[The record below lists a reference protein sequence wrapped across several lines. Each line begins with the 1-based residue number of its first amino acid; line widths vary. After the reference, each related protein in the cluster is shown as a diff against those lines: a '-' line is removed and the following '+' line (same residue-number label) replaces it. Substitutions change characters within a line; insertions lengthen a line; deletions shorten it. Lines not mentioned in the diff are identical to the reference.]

1 MRKKQYLLALAFL
14 AVFQLS
20 RAQSKVI
27 SYEESNEDIVN
38 PERGFYVPSQTKAG
52 DFKPL
57 DEATLRSYRTEE
69 RKVGRATYAI
79 KTALIY
85 RAYELDTFKDG
96 PLSDEFLQNV
106 QEDFDIV
113 RRAGL
118 KMILRFAYTNR
129 SHKGNCPDGQIC
141 PPYGDA
147 PLNIVLKHIEQ
158 LKPLLQ
164 KNSDVIAVLQEGFIG
179 IWGENY
185 YTDFFGDAS
194 TNGAGRILDS
204 NWLHRNEVLKALL
217 DAVPKDR
224 MVQVRTPQIKQ
235 KYVYGP
241 SAPVTSAPLDVAH
254 ALNGS
259 DISRIGF
266 HNDCFLASADDYG
279 TYNDNGSSTQPAR
292 SANDILRRYIEADT
306 KFTAVGGE
314 TCDDTFSPQN
324 DCEPAG
330 HAEEEMRRM
339 HYSYLNTAYNNN
351 VNNDWDSAG
360 CMMSIKTR
368 LGYRIVLKT
377 FAAPAKTKKAS
388 SFVVKFSLVNRGYAA
403 PFNPRPVFLV
413 LRNKQTNGET
423 RIKLAADPR
432 TWYTGERQFTERITL
447 PASVDPGRYALFLAL
462 PDASPSVSNRPE
474 YSLVFA
480 NKNIVESATGYMN
493 LNTELNVK

>member
-1 MRKKQYLLALAFL
+1 M
-14 AVFQLS
+14 AVLQVC

-38 PERGFYVPSQTKAG
+38 PERGFYIPSQTKASN
-52 DFKPL
+52 FKKL
-57 DEATLRSYRTEE
+57 DEATLRSYRAEE
-69 RKVGRATYAI
+69 RKVGRASYAI
-79 KTALIY
+79 RTALIY
-85 RAYELDTFKDG
+85 RAYELDSFKDG
-96 PLSDEFLQNV
+96 PLSDEFLQNL

-118 KMILRFAYTNR
+118 KMILRFGYTNR
-129 SHKGNCPDGQIC
+129 SHKGSCPDGQIC

-147 PLNIVLKHIEQ
+147 PREIVLKHIAQ

-164 KNSDVIAVLQEGFIG
+164 KNSDVIAVVQEGFIG

-185 YTDFFGDAS
+185 YTDYFGDAS

-204 NWLHRNEVLKALL
+204 NWAHRNEVLKALL
-217 DAVPKDR
+217 DALPKDR
-224 MVQVRTPQIKQ
+224 IVQVRTPQIKQ

-241 SAPVTSAPLDVAH
+241 SAPVSSKPMNGSQAF
-254 ALNGS
+254 NGS

-266 HNDCFLASADDYG
+266 HNDCFLASIDDYG
-279 TYNDNGSSTQPAR
+279 TYNDNGSSTQPAH
-292 SANDILRRYIEADT
+292 SANETLRRYTEADT
-306 KFTAVGGE
+306 KYTAVGGE

-339 HYSYLNTAYNNN
+339 HYSYLNTSYNNN
-351 VNNDWDSAG
+351 VNNDWDSSG
-360 CMMSIKTR
+360 CMVSIKR
-368 LGYRIVLKT
+368 LLGYRIVLKT
-377 FAAPAKTKKAS
+377 FEAPTNTKKAS
-388 SFVVKFSLVNRGYAA
+388 SFVVKFSLANRGYAA

-413 LRNKQTNGET
+413 LRNKQTNTET
-423 RIKLAADPR
+423 RIKLNVDPR
-432 TWYTGERQFTERITL
+432 TWFTGAHQFAEKIKL
-447 PASVDPGRYALFLAL
+447 PGSIAPGAYALFLSL
-462 PDASPSVSNRPE
+462 PDASPSIGDRPE

-480 NKNIVESATGYMN
+480 NKNIVESATAYMN

>member
-1 MRKKQYLLALAFL
+1 MRIQQYLLALAFL
-14 AVFQLS
+14 ALLQVC
-20 RAQSKVI
+20 RAQTKVI

-38 PERGFYVPSQTKAG
+38 PERGFYVPSQTKASN
-52 DFKPL
+52 FKPL
-57 DEATLRSYRTEE
+57 DEAILRSYRTEE
-69 RKVGRATYAI
+69 QKIGRASYAI

-85 RAYELDTFKDG
+85 RAYELDTFKEG
-96 PLSDEFLQNV
+96 PLSEEFLQKL

-113 RRAGL
+113 RRAGV

-129 SHKGNCPDGQIC
+129 SHKGDCPDGAIC

-147 PLNIVLKHIEQ
+147 SRLVVLNHIAQ

-164 KNSDVIAVLQEGFIG
+164 KNGDVIAVLQEGFIG

-185 YTDFFGDAS
+185 YTDYFGDAS
-194 TNGAGRILDS
+194 KNGVGRILDS
-204 NWLHRNEVLKALL
+204 NWLQRNEVLKALL
-217 DAVPKDR
+217 NAMPKDR

-241 SAPVTSAPLDVAH
+241 SAPVTSKPLAPSE
-254 ALNGS
+254 ALNSS
-259 DISRIGF
+259 DKARIGF

-292 SANDILRRYIEADT
+292 SANEVLRRYIEADT
-306 KFTAVGGE
+306 KYTAVGGE

-330 HAEEEMRRM
+330 YAEQEMQRM

-377 FAAPAKTKKAS
+377 FEAPVVVKTGS
-388 SFVVKFSLVNRGYAA
+388 SLVMKFSLINKGYAA

-413 LRNKQTNGET
+413 LRNKQTNAET
-423 RIKLAADPR
+423 RVRLKADPR
-432 TWYTGERQFTERITL
+432 TWFTGAHQFNEKIDL
-447 PASVDPGRYALFLAL
+447 PGSLAAGNYALFLAL

-480 NKNIVESATGYMN
+480 NKDIVEASTAYMN
-493 LNTELNVK
+493 LNADLHVR

>member
-1 MRKKQYLLALAFL
+1 MRIKQYLLALAFL
-14 AVFQLS
+14 AILQVC

-38 PERGFYVPSQTKAG
+38 PERGFYIPTETKAG
-52 DFKPL
+52 NFKKL
-57 DEATLRSYRTEE
+57 DEATLRSYRIEE
-69 RKVGRATYAI
+69 RKVGRASYAI
-79 KTALIY
+79 RATLIY
-85 RAYELDTFKDG
+85 RAYELDTFKDD
-96 PLSDEFLQNV
+96 PLSEEFLQSV

-129 SHKGNCPDGQIC
+129 SHKGSCPDGQIC

-147 PLNIVLKHIEQ
+147 PRNIVLKHIAQ

-164 KNSDVIAVLQEGFIG
+164 KNGDVIAVLQEGFIG

-185 YTDFFGDAS
+185 YSDYFGDAS
-194 TNGAGRILDS
+194 ANGAGRILDS

-217 DAVPKDR
+217 DAMPKDR
-224 MVQVRTPQIKQ
+224 IVQVRTPQIKQ

-241 SAPVTSAPLDVAH
+241 SAPVTSKPLDRSH

-266 HNDCFLASADDYG
+266 HNDCFLASIDDYG
-279 TYNDNGSSTQPAR
+279 TYNDNGSSTQPAG
-292 SANDILRRYIEADT
+292 SANETLRRYIEADT
-306 KFTAVGGE
+306 KYTAVGGE

-330 HAEEEMRRM
+330 HAEEEMGRM
-339 HYSYLNTAYNNN
+339 HYSYLNTSYNNN

-360 CMMSIKTR
+360 CMVSIKKR

-377 FAAPAKTKKAS
+377 FEAPMKATKAS
-388 SFVVKFSLVNRGYAA
+388 SFVVKFSLLNKGYAA

-413 LRNKQTNGET
+413 LRNRQTNEET
-423 RIKLAADPR
+423 RIRLKADPR
-432 TWYTGERQFTERITL
+432 TWFTGAHQFSEKISL
-447 PASVDPGRYALFLAL
+447 PRSLAAGTYVLLLAL
-462 PDASPSVSNRPE
+462 PDASPSISNRPE

-480 NKNIVESATGYMN
+480 NKNIVEPATAYMN

>member
-1 MRKKQYLLALAFL
+1 MRTQQYLLALAFL
-14 AVFQLS
+14 AVLQVC

-38 PERGFYVPSQTKAG
+38 PERGFYIPSQTKASN
-52 DFKPL
+52 FKKL

-96 PLSDEFLQNV
+96 PLSDEFLQNL

-113 RRAGL
+113 RRAGM

-129 SHKGNCPDGQIC
+129 SHKGDCPDGAIC

-147 PLNIVLKHIEQ
+147 PRDVVLKHIAQ

-164 KNSDVIAVLQEGFIG
+164 KNGDVIAVLQEGFIG

-185 YTDFFGDAS
+185 YTDYFGDAS
-194 TNGAGRILDS
+194 KNGAGRILDS
-204 NWLHRNEVLKALL
+204 NWLHRNEVLKVLL
-217 DAVPKDR
+217 DAMPKDR

-241 SAPVTSAPLDVAH
+241 AAPVTSKPLTLSQ

-259 DISRIGF
+259 DMSRIGF

-292 SANDILRRYIEADT
+292 TANETLRRYIEEDT
-306 KFTAVGGE
+306 KYTAVGGE

-330 HAEEEMRRM
+330 HAEQEMQRM
-339 HYSYLNTAYNNN
+339 HYSYLNTSYNNN

-377 FAAPAKTKKAS
+377 FEAPVNAKKS
-388 SFVVKFSLVNRGYAA
+388 SALVLKFSLTNKGYAA

-413 LRNKQTNGET
+413 LRNTQTNEET
-423 RIKLAADPR
+423 RIKLNADPR
-432 TWYTGERQFTERITL
+432 TWFTGAHQFTEKVKL
-447 PASVDPGRYALFLAL
+447 PGSLAAGNYALFLAL
-462 PDASPSVSNRPE
+462 PDASPSISNRPE

-480 NKNIVESATGYMN
+480 NKNIVEAATAYMN
-493 LNTELNVK
+493 LNADLNVK